1 MKKLIVVLF
10 AILFST
16 QVLSDEVKI
25 VFKINDKII
34 TNQDIE
40 IEYNYLTL
48 LNKNLE
54 NLSEN
59 DLRNYAKQ
67 STLNELIKKIELEKY
82 SNLTSNSELIAQTIN
97 DIYRSLNITNIE
109 DFEEY
114 LASKNLKLNIIEKKI
129 QTETMWNQL
138 IYLKYKNRLN
148 IDEEKIRE
156 DILNNKSKSERVL
169 LQEIV
174 YKYKDK
180 NDLEKKYK
188 EIVNH
193 INLNDFK
200 DAVLKYSVSESKK
213 NNGNLDWV
221 YLTNIVPIV
230 KKNIETLNK
239 DQISKPII
247 IPGGALIIKMIEREF
262 VNENIDIEKKLTKN
276 IQDKINQQLNNF
288 SRLYFN
294 KISND
299 LKINEY

>member
-221 YLTNIVPIV
+221 YLTNIVPII
-230 KKNIETLNK
+230 KKNIETLKK

>member
-221 YLTNIVPIV
+221 YLTNIVPII

>member
-82 SNLTSNSELIAQTIN
+82 SNLTSNSELIAQTIR
-97 DIYRSLNITNIE
+97 DIYRSLDVKNIE

-156 DILNNKSKSERVL
+156 DIINNKSKSERVL

-221 YLTNIVPIV
+221 YLTNIVPII

>member
-16 QVLSDEVKI
+16 PVLSDEVKI

-97 DIYRSLNITNIE
+97 DIYRSLNITNIG

-221 YLTNIVPIV
+221 YLTNIVPII

>member
-129 QTETMWNQL
+129 QTETIWNQL
-138 IYLKYKNRLN
+138 IYFKYKNRLN

-156 DILNNKSKSERVL
+156 DILNNKSKSEKVL

-193 INLNDFK
+193 INFNDFK

-221 YLTNIVPIV
+221 YLTNIVPII

>member
-67 STLNELIKKIELEKY
+67 SNLNELIKKIELEKY
-82 SNLTSNSELIAQTIN
+82 SNLTRNSELIEQTIR
-97 DIYRSLNITNIE
+97 DIYRSFNITNIG

-262 VNENIDIEKKLTKN
+262 INENIDIEKKLTKN

>member
-82 SNLTSNSELIAQTIN
+82 SNLTRNSELIEQTIK

>member
-82 SNLTSNSELIAQTIN
+82 SNLTSNSELIAQTIK
-97 DIYRSLNITNIE
+97 DIYRPLNITNIE

-221 YLTNIVPIV
+221 YLTNIVPII
-230 KKNIETLNK
+230 KKNIETLKK

>member
-67 STLNELIKKIELEKY
+67 SILNELIKKIELEKY

-114 LASKNLKLNIIEKKI
+114 LASKNLKLNIIEKK
-129 QTETMWNQL
+129 NP
-138 IYLKYKNRLN
+138 NR
-148 IDEEKIRE
+148 
-156 DILNNKSKSERVL
+156 NNVES
-169 LQEIV
+169 
-174 YKYKDK
+174 
-180 NDLEKKYK
+180 
-188 EIVNH
+188 
-193 INLNDFK
+193 INL
-200 DAVLKYSVSESKK
+200 
-213 NNGNLDWV
+213 
-221 YLTNIVPIV
+221 P
-230 KKNIETLNK
+230 
-239 DQISKPII
+239 
-247 IPGGALIIKMIEREF
+247 
-262 VNENIDIEKKLTKN
+262 
-276 IQDKINQQLNNF
+276 
-288 SRLYFN
+288 
-294 KISND
+294 
-299 LKINEY
+299 

>member
-67 STLNELIKKIELEKY
+67 SNLNELIKKIELEKY
-82 SNLTSNSELIAQTIN
+82 SNLTRNSELIEQTIK

-114 LASKNLKLNIIEKKI
+114 LASKNLNLNIIEKKI

-156 DILNNKSKSERVL
+156 DILNNKSKSEKVL

>member
-67 STLNELIKKIELEKY
+67 STLNELIKKIELEKN
-82 SNLTSNSELIAQTIN
+82 SNLTSNSELIAQTIK

-221 YLTNIVPIV
+221 YLTNIVPII

>member
-82 SNLTSNSELIAQTIN
+82 SNLTSNSELIAQTIR
-97 DIYRSLNITNIE
+97 DIYRSLDVKNIE

-221 YLTNIVPIV
+221 YLTNIVPII